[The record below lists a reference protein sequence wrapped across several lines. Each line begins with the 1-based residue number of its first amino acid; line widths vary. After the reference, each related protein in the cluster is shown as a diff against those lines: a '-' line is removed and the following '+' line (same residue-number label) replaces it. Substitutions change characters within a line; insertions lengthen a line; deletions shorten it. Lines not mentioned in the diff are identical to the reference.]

1 MQIKNITYGMT
12 YRGYKNYRECLNML
26 ECLRQYEGSE
36 VAKERARIIK
46 FYEEFGE
53 KATKKAFGADRKVI
67 SRWKQRLKENKGNIR
82 SLIPISTKPNNV
94 RKSKID
100 PKIIEKIKEI
110 RQERYNLSKYKIKV
124 FIDEYCKQERIKEIS
139 ESSIGLIIK
148 KNNMFYQPTYNLPI
162 HKARRKKERV
172 ERVKYSP
179 KVKEIGYIVA
189 DTVVV
194 RENGITRYFY
204 NAIDVR
210 SRFSFS
216 YYFKEQTSSNMIV
229 FYNMFKKVFP
239 YKITTWQNDNG
250 HENLGDFQKLLK
262 EEKVKQIFS
271 YPRCPKIN
279 AYIERFNRIFREEF
293 LNIHGVLMK
302 DDLFDELLIDWLIY
316 YNSQRPHF
324 SLNLKSPLQFMIQN
338 YKMSHMLLTN
348 TLSCFFQNKFVQ
360 Y

>member
-12 YRGYKNYRECLNML
+12 YKGYKNYRECLNML

-53 KATKKAFGADRKVI
+53 KATKEAFGADRKVI

-110 RQERYNLSKYKIKV
+110 RQERYKLSKYKIKV

-148 KNNMFYQPTYNLPI
+148 KNNMFYQPTYSLPI
-162 HKARRKKERV
+162 HKARRKRERV

-262 EEKVKQIFS
+262 EEKVKQVFS

-348 TLSCFFQNKFVQ
+348 TVVCKKDKF
-360 Y
+360 